1 MFVCVCFS
9 IFVCVYKFLPHLI
22 EMYVWIYV
30 RLCVGVFVCVFA
42 LLYAFACMSNSLILF
57 KCICAF
63 MCVFV
68 RVCACNSVCVCVRM
82 FSVHPREPLLPQRP
96 NDLFSIVHRRV
107 YHMLWPLMMTLA

>member
-9 IFVCVYKFLPHLI
+9 IFVCVYEFLPHLI

-30 RLCVGVFVCVFA
+30 CLRVSVFVCVCAF
-42 LLYAFACMSNSLILF
+42 LYAFVCMSNSLILF
-57 KCICAF
+57 KCTCAF

-68 RVCACNSVCVCVRM
+68 WVCACNSVCVHTFR
-82 FSVHPREPLLPQRP
+82 VHPCVPLLPHRT